1 MTCSAEI
8 PISDLLQVTKPA
20 QYLGGELGS
29 VMKDDAEVS
38 LRICLA
44 FPDTYEVGMSHTGYQ
59 ILYDL
64 INRDDRFWAER
75 AYTPLP
81 DMEQLIR
88 KNHGKLT
95 SLESKRALSDFE
107 IVGFSLQYE
116 LCMSG
121 ILQMLD
127 LGGIPLLQ
135 SERGEEDPLI
145 IGGGPVAYHPEPFA
159 DFFDC
164 FLIGD
169 GEELV
174 PEFLDAVLRCAGMSR
189 RERLRELA
197 RIPGVYVPS
206 FFIPQYAPEGT
217 FAGFTPLYSDYTE
230 VNRRVIA
237 SLEQAPFP
245 KQPIVPNIKTVHD
258 RLAVEVMRG
267 CVRGCRFCQAG
278 YLYRP
283 QRERA
288 PEEIRNIVQEALQ
301 QTGFEELSLLSL
313 STADYCSILPLLKVL
328 KDEFAESDKLAI
340 SFPSTRVDALT
351 PELLQ
356 EVQPVR
362 RTGFTMAPEA
372 GTQRLR
378 DVINKGVTD
387 QQIIDT
393 CKNVLKLGWSSIKL
407 YFMIGLPTET
417 DDDILGILDIA
428 TRVRALTGKGQQVTI
443 SVSTHVPK
451 PHTPF
456 QWSEQISEEE
466 TRRRQELLFR
476 ELRKRKIFYR
486 YHESQASFLEGVF
499 ARGDRKLGAV
509 IREAYRLGTRQD
521 GWMEQLSFD
530 LWMEA
535 FDSCGIDPHSY
546 LLERETDKP
555 LPWDHISCDIPKRWF
570 IKEWERAQAIR
581 TTPDCLTKTCSTCG
595 ACDYD
600 GVRNVLFDRT
610 RSESRLNI
618 VSPPWQPILDKK
630 AQGASNEEILELL
643 KGTKRAKSAQKP
655 EHSAYTLKE
664 YLKTESAGES
674 LPIAPPSNEETFRYR
689 LTYTKLGPA
698 RFHGHLEMASM
709 LFRAARRGNIPVAF
723 SKGFTPRPRFAFGP
737 PIQLGVE
744 SSSELVDVIL
754 TERVEEDDLTRTFNE
769 TLPEGLTIVETK
781 QISRDTAHIPSNN
794 LTSTFIAQRS
804 AHRLLP
810 SDKNAGATES
820 SSFLDIVDSNWRH
833 KTITRRRKKKEAVF
847 PITDFVQDV
856 HLEPHQITFSVTSL
870 ADGKTLKPLEVVE
883 ALTGMN
889 MNELRV
895 RKIQS
900 HEHPKAA
907 NC

>member
-1 MTCSAEI
+1 MEDKGSMSCSQE
-8 PISDLLQVTKPA
+8 ISDSHLLNVTKPA
-20 QYLGGELGS
+20 QYLGGEKGS
-29 VMKDDAEVS
+29 IVKNDSEVA
-38 LRICLA
+38 LRMCLA

-64 INRDDRFWAER
+64 INRDERFWAER

-81 DMEQLIR
+81 DMEQILR
-88 KNHGKLT
+88 KNQMRLT
-95 SLESKRALSDFE
+95 SLESKRPLSEFE

-135 SERGEEDPLI
+135 SERKEKDPLI

-174 PEFLDAVLRCAGMSR
+174 PEFLEAVLRCKQLTR
-189 RERLRELA
+189 HEQLREFS
-197 RIPGVYVPS
+197 RIPGVYVPAFFSPNYGEDRS
-206 FFIPQYAPEGT
+206 FQ
-217 FAGFTPLYSDYTE
+217 GFTPRYSDYTA
-230 VNRRVIA
+230 VNRRVLA
-237 SLEQAPFP
+237 SLENAPFP

-288 PEEIRNIVQEALQ
+288 PEEIRELTREALQ

-313 STADYCSILPLLKVL
+313 RTADYCSILPLLKIL

-351 PELLQ
+351 LELLQ

-417 DDDILGILDIA
+417 DEDILGILDIA
-428 TRVRALTGKGQQVTI
+428 TRVQALTRKGQQITI

-456 QWSEQISEEE
+456 QWSEQISEVE
-466 TRRRQELLFR
+466 TKRRQELLFR

-499 ARGDRKLGAV
+499 ARGDRKLSAV
-509 IREAYRLGTRQD
+509 ILKAYQLGTRQD

-530 LWMEA
+530 LWMQAFEA
-535 FDSCGIDPHSY
+535 CQIDPHGY
-546 LLERETDKP
+546 LREKSGDDP

-570 IKEWERAQAIR
+570 LKEWQRAQR
-581 TTPDCLTKTCSTCG
+581 TTTTPDCLTKSCSTCG
-595 ACDYD
+595 SCDYD
-600 GVRNVLFDRT
+600 GVRNVLFDRA
-610 RSESRLNI
+610 RSESRLAI
-618 VSPPWQPILDKK
+618 ISPPWQPILDKK
-630 AQGASNEEILELL
+630 AEGASNDEILQLL
-643 KGTKRAKSAQKP
+643 KGSRQRTATPKP
-655 EHSAYTLKE
+655 EQSVYTLKE
-664 YLKTESAGES
+664 YLKTEMAEDGVRGVAVPAESA
-674 LPIAPPSNEETFRYR
+674 FRYR
-689 LTYTKLGPA
+689 LTYTKIGHA

-709 LFRAARRGNIPVAF
+709 LFRSARRANLPVAF
-723 SKGFTPRPRFAFGP
+723 SRGFTPRPRFAFGP

-744 SSSELVDVIL
+744 SSAELVDVIL
-754 TERVEEDDLTRTFNE
+754 TEKMNEDTMVRELNK
-769 TLPEGLTIVETK
+769 TLPECLSIIQAESLPRNAK
-781 QISRDTAHIPSNN
+781 NIPAHNV
-794 LTSTFIAQRS
+794 TSTFIA
-804 AHRLLP
+804 RLSGTSLSP
-810 SDKNAGATES
+810 HSEKVLATTSLVEM
-820 SSFLDIVDSNWRH
+820 IGPNWQG
-833 KTITRRRKKKEAVF
+833 KTVTRRRKQKETTHA
-847 PITDFVQDV
+847 ITDFVKDV
-856 HLEPHQITFSVTSL
+856 HPEDHQVRFSITSL
-870 ADGKTLKPLEVVE
+870 PDGRTLKPLEVVDS
-883 ALTGMN
+883 LTGLSAI
-889 MNELRV
+889 EFLV
-895 RKIQS
+895 RKVSSI
-900 HEHPKAA
+900 
-907 NC
+907 